1 MKPKLTIGLDNVKH
15 PEQKVRGLTYL
26 FNMTE
31 TEREKA
37 QELMEKYNLN
47 MRQLLSTLISNAK

>member
-1 MKPKLTIGLDNVKH
+1 MSKELKIKLKDVKH

-47 MRQLLSTLISNAK
+47 MRELLSTLISNAK